1 MAESW
6 LGNEHELERLPAA
19 LKPKPWRASEA
30 IVNDPQKAGITRA
43 IEAAWDYL
51 PQLLIAAVVALTVF
65 LFGLW
70 LGYRD
75 LRSIT
80 DGVATEQLHERL
92 CQRIS
97 GCAICEKLVTAVTDA
112 RVSLISAD
120 QHIES
125 HNREAEQWKQRI
137 IRLEQQVY
145 EQYAKPQ
152 RGMQGPP

>member
-1 MAESW
+1 MV
-6 LGNEHELERLPAA
+6 NET
-19 LKPKPWRASEA
+19 S
-30 IVNDPQKAGITRA
+30 KAGITRA

-51 PQLLIAAVVALTVF
+51 PQLLIAAIVALTVF

-80 DGVATEQLHERL
+80 DGHTTEQSHERL

-97 GCAICEKLVTAVTDA
+97 SCSICEKLSASVIDA
-112 RVSLISAD
+112 KLALSNAD
-120 QHIES
+120 NHIAS
-125 HNREAEQWKQRI
+125 HDREAEQWKQRI

-145 EQYAKPQ
+145 DQYSKHPL
-152 RGMQGPP
+152 GMSGTSGMSETR

>member
-1 MAESW
+1 M
-6 LGNEHELERLPAA
+6 NEAT
-19 LKPKPWRASEA
+19 KS
-30 IVNDPQKAGITRA
+30 GITRA
-43 IEAAWDYL
+43 IDAAWDYL
-51 PQLLIAAVVALTVF
+51 PQALIVSVVALTVF

-70 LGYRD
+70 LGHRD
-75 LRSIT
+75 LRSVVDKI
-80 DGVATEQLHERL
+80 AAEQLPESL

-125 HNREAEQWKQRI
+125 YNREAEQWKQRI

-145 EQYAKPQ
+145 DQYAKPQ
-152 RGMQGPP
+152 RGMQGVP

>member
-1 MAESW
+1 M
-6 LGNEHELERLPAA
+6 
-19 LKPKPWRASEA
+19 
-30 IVNDPQKAGITRA
+30 NDPKQSGIRRA
-43 IEAAWDYL
+43 IDAAWDYL
-51 PQLLIAAVVALTVF
+51 PQVLTAAIVALTVF

-75 LRSIT
+75 LT
-80 DGVATEQLHERL
+80 HVVDGVTIEQSHDRL

-97 GCAICEKLVTAVTDA
+97 SCSICERLATYVVDSKLAMTA
-112 RVSLISAD
+112 AD

-145 EQYAKPQ
+145 EGYAKPQ
-152 RGMQGPP
+152 RGMQGSP